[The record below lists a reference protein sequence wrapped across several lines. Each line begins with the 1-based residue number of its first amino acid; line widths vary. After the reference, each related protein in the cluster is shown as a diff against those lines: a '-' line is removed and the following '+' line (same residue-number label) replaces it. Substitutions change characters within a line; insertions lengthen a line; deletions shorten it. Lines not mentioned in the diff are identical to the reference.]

1 MASEPPWSDNQHNVA
16 CTRAYAPTLFRVHLV
31 GACSRGLQSAGVT
44 KLADRRRRRR
54 DAARWQGHRHQNHIR
69 YLWRRPPGR
78 HYGVSTDNNYLASV
92 RGRLGFVGGPF
103 MLYGTG
109 GAAWTNISSNATWT
123 PIPGALVPAPSASA
137 VSFDGNKTGFVVG
150 GGVEWI
156 AELVAPGRV
165 PVLRIRRL

>member
-1 MASEPPWSDNQHNVA
+1 MHLHYSVCISWG
-16 CTRAYAPTLFRVHLV
+16 RVHA
-31 GACSRGLQSAGVT
+31 GYNLQVSPNWLIGVEGDVMWLDGKVTDT
-44 KLADRRRRRR
+44 KTTFDTF
-54 DAARWQGHRHQNHIR
+54 GGV
-69 YLWRRPPGR
+69 RPDDTMA
-78 HYGVSTDNNYLASV
+78 VSTDNNYLASV